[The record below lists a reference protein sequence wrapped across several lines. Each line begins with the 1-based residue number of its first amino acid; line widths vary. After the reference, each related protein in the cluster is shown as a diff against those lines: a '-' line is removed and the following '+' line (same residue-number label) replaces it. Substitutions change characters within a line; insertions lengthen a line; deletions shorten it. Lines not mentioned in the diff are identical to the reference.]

1 MYKNKNIAFFVYAL
15 VIINAIYLLWRSLPI
30 AKTSFKSIYFFITP
44 DTDNPLEQNLEIYSK
59 YALRHAEKLYLNPK
73 YLRAVKEAF
82 PTCDSKSIVDRAT
95 KRPLKNVLADLAV
108 LNENNLD
115 EVRKFVSYNFELPG
129 AEITCANLTDWTEEP
144 TFIRRIKNP
153 DLKRFSIELNKIWLE
168 LYKKFDMEKL
178 GEDCVSS
185 HLPMKHP
192 FIVPG
197 GRFIEMYYW
206 DTYWTIQGMLVCEM
220 FDTVKMMLENFIQFI
235 EQYGFIPNGSRM
247 YYLNRSQPPY
257 FAQMIKMFYDFS
269 TRSKSLSKAKKVEH
283 ERFVLDVALPAMT
296 KEYEF
301 WMSSKVVEVNMNGS
315 LVKLNVYRADTTAP
329 RPESYF
335 EDTTAAKL
343 FTSSRDKSKFYQ
355 DIATAAGLYFQ
366 VLLIRC

>member
-1 MYKNKNIAFFVYAL
+1 MDILLAAMYNNKNIACIMYIL
-15 VIINAIYLLWRSLPI
+15 VILNTSYLIWKSLPFT
-30 AKTSFKSIYFFITP
+30 KNPLKSIYLFNSP
-44 DTDNPLEQNLEIYSK
+44 DTDNPLNQNLKIYDK
-59 YALRHAEKLYLNPK
+59 CAIRHAEKLYLNPK
-73 YLRAVKEAF
+73 YLRVVKSAF

-95 KRPLKNVLADLAV
+95 KRPLKNVLADLDA
-108 LNENNLD
+108 LSEENL
-115 EVRKFVSYNFELPG
+115 EEIRKFVAYNFKLPG
-129 AEITCANLTDWTEEP
+129 AEITCANLTDWREEP
-144 TFIRRIKNP
+144 GFIRKIKHP
-153 DLKRFSIELNKIWLE
+153 ELKRFSVELNKIWLE
-168 LYKKFDMEKL
+168 LYKKFDVEKL
-178 GEDCVSS
+178 GAECVSS

-206 DTYWTIQGMLVCEM
+206 DTYWTIQGLLVCEM

-235 EQYGFIPNGSRM
+235 DQFGYIPNGSRM

-269 TRSKSLSKAKKVEH
+269 SRSQHLSKAKKLEH
-283 ERFVLDVALPAMT
+283 ESFVIDVALPAII

-301 WMSSKVVEVNMNGS
+301 WMSSKFVEVELNGS

-355 DIATAAGLYFQ
+355 DIATAAG
-366 VLLIRC
+366 